1 METCSYLLVILDAV
15 LLIAIMHAEVRDELE
30 RERARQLMRER
41 IVEGQRKRD
50 PRAP

>member
-15 LLIAIMHAEVRDELE
+15 LLIAIMHAEARDELE

-41 IVEGQRKRD
+41 IVEGQRNRG